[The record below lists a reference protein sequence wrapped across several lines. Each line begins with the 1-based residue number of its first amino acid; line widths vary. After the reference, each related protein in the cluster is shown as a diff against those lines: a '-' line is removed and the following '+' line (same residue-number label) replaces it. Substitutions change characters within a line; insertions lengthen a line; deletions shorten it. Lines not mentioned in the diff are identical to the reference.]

1 MEVRVIKQ
9 EKDSLLLEI
18 KGDTIGFA
26 NLISEQLWEK
36 KEIEEAAAIKE
47 HPYMAEPKIFVK
59 TKGVNPKSVL
69 LDTAK
74 SIENLVKELEKE
86 FLMNTK
92 K

>member
-26 NLISEQLWEK
+26 NLVSEQLWEN
-36 KEIEEAAAIKE
+36 KEVDEAAAIKE

-59 TKGVNPKSVL
+59 TKGANPKSVL